1 MSSTQG
7 DHVLSQGVG
16 YGIVIGLGLAFS
28 MIMVSRALV
37 PNQHQDTYPA
47 SPQPHSRLLQV
58 LITYIQKRYTSFDPN
73 KTEEFLSAEKS
84 IKPGLI
90 AVGIVSAWTWAATLL
105 QSELQDACQYNE
117 HN

>member
-1 MSSTQG
+1 MSSSEAS
-7 DHVLSQGVG
+7 HVLSQGVG

-28 MIMVSRALV
+28 LIMVSGSDFSLITR
-37 PNQHQDTYPA
+37 
-47 SPQPHSRLLQV
+47 RLLIQFFCIQV

-105 QSELQDACQYNE
+105 QSKFIAVSLNAF
-117 HN
+117 

>member
-1 MSSTQG
+1 MSSTQV

-28 MIMVSRALV
+28 MIMVSRVML
-37 PNQHQDTYPA
+37 QGRHQDAYLHNPIPA
-47 SPQPHSRLLQV
+47 RPQQV

-105 QSELQDACQYNE
+105 QSESRTSSRVLA
-117 HN
+117 

>member
-1 MSSTQG
+1 LNLDTR
-7 DHVLSQGVG
+7 
-16 YGIVIGLGLAFS
+16 LA
-28 MIMVSRALV
+28 
-37 PNQHQDTYPA
+37 
-47 SPQPHSRLLQV
+47 QV

-105 QSELQDACQYNE
+105 QSGFIIILVCVAVARNSGC
-117 HN
+117 